1 MTEEQLLIRER
12 MLKDVEGIDPRI
24 LLLACTEL
32 EHIYEVPFAIR
43 MINDEL
49 EVINLSEIKVTEG
62 RDLAINPEGIYRGS
76 EGISHLL
83 KSEDYDSVK
92 ALTKVKIFSEFIEMQ
107 NEISKLIILNRELF
121 ELALVGVKVGTRDM
135 DLAKNITRDKD
146 ALSKIFD
153 SSIDADRDGDGVID
167 RLDNDPDKS
176 NDLFRKDKA
185 HKRDD
190 LEL

>member
-121 ELALVGVKVGTRDM
+121 ELALVGVKAVSYTH
-135 DLAKNITRDKD
+135 LT
-146 ALSKIFD
+146 L
-153 SSIDADRDGDGVID
+153 
-167 RLDNDPDKS
+167 PT
-176 NDLFRKDKA
+176 KA
-185 HKRDD
+185 
-190 LEL
+190 

>member
-12 MLKDVEGIDPRI
+12 MLNDVEGIDPRI

-43 MINDEL
+43 LINDEL
-49 EVINLSEIKVTEG
+49 EVINLSEVKVTEG

-107 NEISKLIILNRELF
+107 NEISKLMILNRELF

-135 DLAKNITRDKD
+135 DLVKNIARDKD

-153 SSIDADRDGDGVID
+153 ASIDADRDGDGVID

>member
-43 MINDEL
+43 LINDEL
-49 EVINLSEIKVTEG
+49 EVINLSEVKVTEG

-107 NEISKLIILNRELF
+107 NEISKLMILNRELF

-185 HKRDD
+185 HRRDD

>member
-43 MINDEL
+43 LINDEL

-176 NDLFRKDKA
+176 NDLFRKDTA
-185 HKRDD
+185 HRRVD

>member
-12 MLKDVEGIDPRI
+12 MLNDVEGIDPRI

-43 MINDEL
+43 LINDEL
-49 EVINLSEIKVTEG
+49 EVINLSEVKVTEG

-107 NEISKLIILNRELF
+107 NEISKLMILNRELF
-121 ELALVGVKVGTRDM
+121 ELALVGVKVCTRDM

>member
-12 MLKDVEGIDPRI
+12 MLNDVEGIDPRI

-43 MINDEL
+43 LINDEL
-49 EVINLSEIKVTEG
+49 EVINLSEVKVTEG

-107 NEISKLIILNRELF
+107 NEISKLMILNRELF

>member
-146 ALSKIFD
+146 VLSKIFD

>member
-121 ELALVGVKVGTRDM
+121 EFALVGVKVGTRDM
-135 DLAKNITRDKD
+135 DLAKKITRDKD

>member
-12 MLKDVEGIDPRI
+12 MLNDVEGIDPRI

-43 MINDEL
+43 LINDEL
-49 EVINLSEIKVTEG
+49 EVINLSEVKVTEG

-107 NEISKLIILNRELF
+107 NEISKLMILNRELF

-185 HKRDD
+185 HRRDD